1 LKTKGLN
8 ATIQKSSG
16 GVIGGSLQFSRRV
29 IIELESTK

>member
-16 GVIGGSLQFSRRV
+16 GVSGGSLQFSRRV